1 MSAPDYHTAANGK
14 QPAAASSST
23 DQPRPQPAMIVQP
36 PRQEDLQKSYA
47 TVVDPDANPK
57 GWYGSMSM
65 HPHRTLSLS
74 LSLSLSRARTL
85 HVPEIATRHQKC
97 RANAHFF

>member
-14 QPAAASSST
+14 QPAASTST
-23 DQPRPQPAMIVQP
+23 DQPRAQPAMVVQP

-65 HPHRTLSLS
+65 FPPIS
-74 LSLSLSRARTL
+74 
-85 HVPEIATRHQKC
+85 P
-97 RANAHFF
+97 

>member
-14 QPAAASSST
+14 QPAASTST
-23 DQPRPQPAMIVQP
+23 DQPRAQPAMVVQP

-65 HPHRTLSLS
+65 FPPPNLSLARTRRTLKR
-74 LSLSLSRARTL
+74 SRRDSK
-85 HVPEIATRHQKC
+85 KC
-97 RANAHFF
+97 RTNTSFF